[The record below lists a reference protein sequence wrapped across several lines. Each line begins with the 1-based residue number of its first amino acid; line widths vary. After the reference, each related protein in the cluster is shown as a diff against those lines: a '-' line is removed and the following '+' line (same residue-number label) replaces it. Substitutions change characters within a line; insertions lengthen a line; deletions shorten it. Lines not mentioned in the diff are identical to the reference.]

1 MNNYHIIIEYLG
13 FKYVGWQVQK
23 KGNSIQSVIE
33 KALRKTLKLKVKIIG
48 SGRTDAG
55 VNAFGQSANFFCQSE
70 IKNKFKFL
78 SSVNFFL
85 RNQSISILDIKKK
98 NAKFHARFSA
108 KKRLYE
114 YIILNRSA
122 KPTIDLHRSWFVRK
136 KLDVIDNKL
145 LNLLKI
151 RANHV
156 KRVLS
161 LKEFKKEIID
171 KKRINLILKNV
182 RSKSIKKGIDP
193 KISNRIWKNM
203 IYAFIEYEYRNF
215 NKRNK

>member
-1 MNNYHIIIEYLG
+1 MSPNN
-13 FKYVGWQVQK
+13 
-23 KGNSIQSVIE
+23 
-33 KALRKTLKLKVKIIG
+33 
-48 SGRTDAG
+48 
-55 VNAFGQSANFFCQSE
+55 
-70 IKNKFKFL
+70 
-78 SSVNFFL
+78 
-85 RNQSISILDIKKK
+85 KKK
-98 NAKFHARFSA
+98 
-108 KKRLYE
+108 LL
-114 YIILNRSA
+114 IL
-122 KPTIDLHRSWFVRK
+122 RK
-136 KLDVIDNKL
+136 KLDAIDNKL

-171 KKRINLILKNV
+171 KKRINLILKNI

-193 KISNRIWKNM
+193 KISNRVWKNM

>member
-1 MNNYHIIIEYLG
+1 M
-13 FKYVGWQVQK
+13 
-23 KGNSIQSVIE
+23 SP
-33 KALRKTLKLKVKIIG
+33 
-48 SGRTDAG
+48 
-55 VNAFGQSANFFCQSE
+55 
-70 IKNKFKFL
+70 KNKKKL
-78 SSVNFFL
+78 L
-85 RNQSISILDIKKK
+85 IL
-98 NAKFHARFSA
+98 
-108 KKRLYE
+108 
-114 YIILNRSA
+114 
-122 KPTIDLHRSWFVRK
+122 RK
-136 KLDVIDNKL
+136 KLDAIDNKL

-156 KRVLS
+156 KKVLS

-171 KKRINLILKNV
+171 KKRINLILKNI

>member
-1 MNNYHIIIEYLG
+1 MSPNN
-13 FKYVGWQVQK
+13 
-23 KGNSIQSVIE
+23 
-33 KALRKTLKLKVKIIG
+33 
-48 SGRTDAG
+48 
-55 VNAFGQSANFFCQSE
+55 
-70 IKNKFKFL
+70 
-78 SSVNFFL
+78 
-85 RNQSISILDIKKK
+85 KKK
-98 NAKFHARFSA
+98 
-108 KKRLYE
+108 LL
-114 YIILNRSA
+114 IL
-122 KPTIDLHRSWFVRK
+122 RK
-136 KLDVIDNKL
+136 KLDAIDNKL

-203 IYAFIEYEYRNF
+203 IYAFVEYEYRNF